1 MEHVTEWRK
10 INDMHQTSGAI
21 IILTEGELDQRVE
34 DKKKNSLIIYEDSCC
49 YVLVCTGKVLNYD
62 VSQV

>member
-21 IILTEGELDQRVE
+21 IILTEGELD
-34 DKKKNSLIIYEDSCC
+34 
-49 YVLVCTGKVLNYD
+49 
-62 VSQV
+62 